1 MQSSLQRN
9 NVIVVKEPV
18 SVSYSNTA
26 NVLIY
31 YKYCVVF
38 SAHSQGEY
46 TLLYS
51 IDNWRQRKKDEGE
64 R

>member
-1 MQSSLQRN
+1 MLQ
-9 NVIVVKEPV
+9 VKEPV